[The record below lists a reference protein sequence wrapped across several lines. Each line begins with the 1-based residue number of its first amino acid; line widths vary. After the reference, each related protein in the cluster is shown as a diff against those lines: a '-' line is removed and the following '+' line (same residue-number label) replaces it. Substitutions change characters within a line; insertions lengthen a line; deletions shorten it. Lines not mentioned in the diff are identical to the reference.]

1 MLNLIPAIPGK
12 AIKEGIAV
20 RKNNVVEV
28 TVPSEQPGATLKRR
42 WTIAER
48 YSIDTCTKL

>member
-1 MLNLIPAIPGK
+1 MLNLIPDIPGK
-12 AIKEGIAV
+12 AIKEGLAV
-20 RKNNVVEV
+20 SKNNVVEV
-28 TVPSEQPGATLKRR
+28 TVPAEKHGATLKRR